1 MTEKDNSAAVEE
13 KRLLKV
19 GEAQRRYSMGRK
31 TVTDWAYS
39 CNAIVRFGKVLLFDR
54 VKMDEYLDNR
64 KASL

>member
-1 MTEKDNSAAVEE
+1 MTETVTER
-13 KRLLKV
+13 KRLLKIK
-19 GEAQRRYSMGRK
+19 EAQERYSMGRK
-31 TVTDWAYS
+31 AVTDWACS